1 MPSDLEI
8 AHSVTAL
15 PITEIAAGL
24 GLSLD
29 DLELY
34 GRDKAKISQTALER
48 LLAPPSLIEKG
59 DGGLGSYVGGGLGSP
74 PRGKLIVVTAIT
86 PTPAGEGKT
95 TVVIGLAQGL
105 CKLGKK
111 GIAAV
116 REPSMGPVFGMKGG
130 AAGGGW
136 AQVIP
141 MEDINLHFTG
151 DMHAI
156 GAANNLLAAMTDNH
170 IYQGNA
176 LGLDLRTIAHKRCL
190 DMNDRALRE
199 IVAGL
204 GGRANGYPR
213 ESGFQITVASEVM
226 AILCL
231 AESLAELK
239 ERLGRIV
246 VGQTTKGL
254 PVTAADLGA
263 HGAMATLLR
272 DAVKPNLVQTLE
284 GTPAFVHGGPFAN
297 IAHGCSSI
305 LGTLLAL
312 RLGEYVVTEA
322 GFGSDLG
329 FEKFC
334 DIVAAPRQPALS
346 PDAVVLIATVRALKM
361 HGGVGK
367 AQLNKEDVEA
377 VRRGLPNL
385 DRHAANVGQIG
396 VPFVVTVNRF
406 THDTLAE
413 VETVVAHCRERGWRV
428 AVNDVWARGGEG
440 ARELGQTLIDAID
453 ETPGEF
459 QPIYEASRPIVEKLQ
474 TLAKKVYGAESVEIS
489 PEATKQIAWLEAHG
503 FDKLPMCVAKTQYS
517 FTDDPTRRG
526 APTGFTLHVRA
537 LTLSAGAGFVV
548 ALMGDILTMPGL
560 PKHPAAMDIDID
572 AAGQITGLF

>member
-1 MPSDLEI
+1 MPTDLET
-8 AHSVTAL
+8 AHSVSPR
-15 PITEIAAGL
+15 PIIAVAADL
-24 GLSLD
+24 GLTAD
-29 DLELY
+29 ALELY
-34 GRDKAKISQTALER
+34 GRDKAKISLPAIER
-48 LLAPPSLIEKG
+48 LLSESDA
-59 DGGLGSYVGGGLGSP
+59 

-95 TVVIGLAQGL
+95 TVTIGLAQGL
-105 CKLGKK
+105 CKLGKR

-116 REPSMGPVFGMKGG
+116 REPSLGPVFGMKGG

-170 IYQGNA
+170 VYQGNA
-176 LGLDLRTIAHKRCL
+176 LGLDIRTVNHKRCL
-190 DMNDRALRE
+190 DMNDRALRD
-199 IVAGL
+199 VVVGL
-204 GGRANGYPR
+204 GGKGNGYPR

-231 AESLAELK
+231 SESLVELK

-246 VGQTTKGL
+246 VGQTVKGL
-254 PVTAADLGA
+254 PITAADLGA
-263 HGAMATLLR
+263 HGAMAALLR
-272 DAVKPNLVQTLE
+272 DAIKPNLVQTLE
-284 GTPAFVHGGPFAN
+284 GTPAFVHGGPFGN
-297 IAHGCSSI
+297 IAHGCSSV
-305 LGTLLAL
+305 LGTKLAL

-361 HGGVGK
+361 HGGVVK
-367 AQLNKEDVEA
+367 THLDREDVAA
-377 VRRGLPNL
+377 VRRGLTNL

-396 VPFVVTVNRF
+396 VPFVITVNKF
-406 THDTLAE
+406 TKDTDAE
-413 VETVVAHCRERGWRV
+413 VEAIVGHCKERGWRM
-428 AVNDVWARGGEG
+428 AVNDVWAHGGDG
-440 ARELGQTLIDAID
+440 GRELGQTLLDAM
-453 ETPGEF
+453 ETPGRF
-459 QPIYEASRPIVEKLQ
+459 QPIYDTAQSIPGKLN
-474 TLAKKVYGAESVEIS
+474 AIAAKVYGADGVEIGTD
-489 PEATKQIAWLEAHG
+489 AQKQIAWLEAHG
-503 FDKLPMCVAKTQYS
+503 FDKLPICVAKTQYS
-517 FTDDPTRRG
+517 FSDDATKRG

-548 ALMGDILTMPGL
+548 ALCGDILTMPGL
-560 PKHPAAMDIDID
+560 PKRPAAADIDID
-572 AAGQITGLF
+572 AQGTITGLF